1 MSWLLGMLVAAVP
14 ADAGTPPISPVLAI
28 RPNTV
33 AVSGGQALL
42 TVRNTAEG
50 VIPAGFQ
57 FRFVFDAPLGG
68 VTVATATPIVRSAL
82 LVPADFAV
90 AGSGTGEIAVNYI
103 GAPKVFA
110 AGETVS
116 VRATFT
122 LTPATE
128 TSVGVQFFSA
138 NGPVSGDTLAFVSF
152 PSFPVDL
159 TGFTV
164 E

>member
-1 MSWLLGMLVAAVP
+1 MLRNRMSWLLGMLLAAVP

-50 VIPAGFQ
+50 VIPTGFQ

-90 AGSGTGEIAVNYI
+90 AGRRASVSSSSPPTARCPGT
-103 GAPKVFA
+103 PWR
-110 AGETVS
+110 S
-116 VRATFT
+116 
-122 LTPATE
+122 
-128 TSVGVQFFSA
+128 
-138 NGPVSGDTLAFVSF
+138 
-152 PSFPVDL
+152 
-159 TGFTV
+159 
-164 E
+164 